1 MERTYI
7 DYFKDEIRLL
17 EDSGKEFD
25 VSILYFPDIITL
37 LCALLDE
44 DSVEKES
51 RIMIHVALGYLLVPN
66 DVLPEDVYGAYGY
79 MDDMYL
85 SCIIL
90 NNMRSKYSEL
100 MDRLWTNDT
109 SLEKVLDLCTFRSEK
124 FLEEK
129 GLKEKLLKFCGLSD

>member
-7 DYFKDEIRLL
+7 DYFKDDIRLL

-25 VSILYFPDIITL
+25 RSILYFPDMISL
-37 LCALLDE
+37 LCSMLDD
-44 DSVEKES
+44 DSIDRES
-51 RIMIHVALGYLLVPN
+51 RMLILVALGYLLVPN

-85 SCIIL
+85 SCIVL
-90 NNMRSKYSEL
+90 TNVKKKHSEL
-100 MDRLWTNDT
+100 MEKLWLNDE
-109 SLEKVLDLCTFRSEK
+109 SLEKVLDLCTFKSEK